1 MVDRTTMSRLVLGMW
16 ISLLCF
22 LLQNNT
28 PVLYGCCKEGNSIH
42 TLTSAK
48 AMKRKEKKSSHLAT
62 LVIWNVFTNSRDQ
75 KSACYSTCERKNNRL
90 YRSIG
95 QPIPALYTWVTI
107 KAEGKKRGSDLY
119 KHAWHLIC
127 TAGNRR
133 RKQMLRNKYAQ
144 HNWSHCLV
152 ATRAQN
158 LRFTQSS
165 NTDFPNVLD
174 THQKYACPYTPV
186 LFLPHKHSFTW
197 FNFSQLKYRA
207 LETTHPT
214 F

>member
-16 ISLLCF
+16 VSLLFF

-48 AMKRKEKKSSHLAT
+48 AMKRKKKKKKLTLGNISDLECFYQFSGSEKCLLQHLWKEKQQTVQKHCSAYSSSIHLSYNQS
-62 LVIWNVFTNSRDQ
+62 W
-75 KSACYSTCERKNNRL
+75 
-90 YRSIG
+90 G
-95 QPIPALYTWVTI
+95 
-107 KAEGKKRGSDLY
+107 GKKGGSDLY
-119 KHAWHLIC
+119 KHAWYLIC

-133 RKQMLRNKYAQ
+133 RKQMLQNKYAQ

-158 LRFTQSS
+158 LRFTESS

-186 LFLPHKHSFTW
+186 LFLPHKNSFT
-197 FNFSQLKYRA
+197 
-207 LETTHPT
+207 
-214 F
+214 